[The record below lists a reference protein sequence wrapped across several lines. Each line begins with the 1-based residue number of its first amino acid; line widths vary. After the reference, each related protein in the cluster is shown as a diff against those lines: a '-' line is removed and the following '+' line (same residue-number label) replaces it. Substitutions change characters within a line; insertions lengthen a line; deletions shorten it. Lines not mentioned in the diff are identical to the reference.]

1 MPNCSNVIVNC
12 IDFRYQSHIQEYI
25 KELSIKGDVDVI
37 NIVGGGAKLDNYKI
51 SGKTMLD
58 VSLELHTPKNIILTG
73 HEDCGAGTTLEELQE
88 KEKEYKKRYP
98 NSNIFTKWFTN

>member
-1 MPNCSNVIVNC
+1 
-12 IDFRYQSHIQEYI
+12 
-25 KELSIKGDVDVI
+25 
-37 NIVGGGAKLDNYKI
+37 
-51 SGKTMLD
+51 MLD

-73 HEDCGAGTTLEELQE
+73 HEDCGAGTTFEELQE